1 MKNTKSVNQP
11 KKPIYKQWWF
21 WVILVVIIAICGGAL
36 NGVEEEQ
43 QPTTSSTS
51 QPNTNTSAQEN
62 TTPTQPQTPGIGDAV
77 KAGDLEVTV
86 KSVDRN
92 YVANY
97 AKPSEGMEYIKINLS
112 IKNVSNDMSSFN
124 ALHFKIENDNGAI
137 ETYTNATMAQAD
149 DSLGHGDLAAGG
161 TKDGSIVF
169 EVPAGDTNLKLHVY
183 ENGFGSKILGTID
196 LGH

>member
-97 AKPSEGMEYIKINLS
+97 AKPSEGMEYVKINFS
-112 IKNVSNDMSSFN
+112 IKNTSKDVTSYN
-124 ALHFKIENDNGAI
+124 ALNFKLENSNGNI
-137 ETYTNATMAQAD
+137 ETYAAMAQAD
-149 DSLGHGDLAAGG
+149 DDIRYGDLAANG

-169 EVPAGDTNLKLHVY
+169 EIPAGDTNLKFHIY
-183 ENGFGSKILGTID
+183 GNGFSSKILGTID